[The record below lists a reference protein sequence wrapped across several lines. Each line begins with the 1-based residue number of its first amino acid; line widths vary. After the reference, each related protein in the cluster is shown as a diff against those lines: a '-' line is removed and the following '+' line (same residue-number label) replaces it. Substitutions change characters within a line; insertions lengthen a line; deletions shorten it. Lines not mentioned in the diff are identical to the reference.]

1 MAKDQGIVQSAMRR
15 RTPLA
20 TTKAAGGPPD
30 APAKKRVGP
39 VQFLREVRAEAR
51 KVTWTSWKETWITS
65 VMVAIMVIMTAFFFF
80 GLDAVFNFGMI
91 SILKLVDAG

>member
-1 MAKDQGIVQSAMRR
+1 MAKDQGIVQTAMRR
-15 RTPLA
+15 RTSLA
-20 TTKAAGGPPD
+20 TAKAAGGVPD
-30 APAKKRVGP
+30 APAKKRVGL

-65 VMVAIMVIMTAFFFF
+65 VMVGIMVILTALFFF

>member
-20 TTKAAGGPPD
+20 TAKAAGGLPD

-51 KVTWTSWKETWITS
+51 KVTWTTRRETWITS
-65 VMVAIMVIMTAFFFF
+65 VMVAIMVVVAMVFFWIV
-80 GLDAVFNFGMI
+80 DAGVSFSVNQ
-91 SILKLVDAG
+91 ILKLASGG

>member
-15 RTPLA
+15 RTPLVA
-20 TTKAAGGPPD
+20 VKAVGGPPD
-30 APAKKRVGP
+30 APAKKRVSP

-65 VMVAIMVIMTAFFFF
+65 VMVGIMVFMTAIFFFAIDWIM
-80 GLDAVFNFGMI
+80 GLGISAV
-91 SILKLVDAG
+91 LKVANGG